1 MKSGLFLRTIQ
12 HVQKYGQNRRQ
23 MNIELVTAEEVAR
36 ALGTSPM
43 KVKSAILNGTMP
55 IGAVLTEG
63 GRDRVVII
71 RARWEA
77 WTQAKD
83 LGGGEKWGN

>member
-1 MKSGLFLRTIQ
+1 MSID
-12 HVQKYGQNRRQ
+12 
-23 MNIELVTAEEVAR
+23 LVTTEEVAR

-43 KVKSAILNGTMP
+43 KIKSAILNGTMP

-71 RARWEA
+71 KARWEA
-77 WTQAKD
+77 WATGKD
-83 LGGGEKWGN
+83 LGGGEKWGS